1 MARKQAPARLK
12 FDLDRGVWAIHD
24 TVDGKPWK
32 RRTRHRL
39 ENRSAAESEFAVHLA
54 ERSRAEQERLLG
66 APDADDPANKDPRL
80 ISIATCLAHYGALKE
95 GTRNA
100 ALTGQHLTHLLR
112 HWKGK
117 TLAQITGKSC
127 RAYVAG
133 RTAETY
139 SAPGSAKLKR
149 VKPATARRE
158 LQTLSAAIGAWHAE
172 FTLHARPKV
181 SMPPAGEAHPDWL
194 TEGEYARL
202 LKAAQGYR
210 WASTDLATREP
221 QWVRIE
227 GLTNDPSDH
236 LARFCEIGFYSGT
249 RSAAIL
255 DLRWRRHRTAGFVD
269 FTSMTLFRVGP
280 EAPKTRKTQTP
291 CRIHDRLLPLFTAWR
306 EADLARGIGR
316 VVHDHGTGI
325 LRVSKGF
332 RLAAIR
338 ACLDLREIDGTY
350 RVGGEALAFEADEDA
365 EADVVAEV
373 DEEAAEDAV
382 VIDEGTDE
390 LGWPTPHILRHTRAT
405 LMLRAGVPVV
415 EVADY
420 LGMTPAMVLKVY
432 GHTASE
438 YQKRAAAA

>member
-1 MARKQAPARLK
+1 MARPRDPARLK
-12 FDLDRGVWAIHD
+12 FDTDRKVWAIHD
-24 TVDGKPWK
+24 TIDGKPWK
-32 RRTRHRL
+32 HRTRHGLADR
-39 ENRSAAESEFAVHLA
+39 RAAEGEFAVHIA
-54 ERSRAEQERLLG
+54 ERARLEQERVLG
-66 APDADDPANKDPRL
+66 APDSDDPANKDPRL
-80 ISIATCLAHYGALKE
+80 ISVATCLAHYGTLKE
-95 GTRNA
+95 GTKNA

-117 TLAQITGKSC
+117 TLAQVTGKTC
-127 RAYVAG
+127 RAYTAA

-139 SAPGSAKLKR
+139 SAPGSAV
-149 VKPATARRE
+149 VKNVKVATARRE
-158 LQTLSAAIGAWHAE
+158 LQTLSAAIGAWHKE
-172 FTLHARPKV
+172 FTLTARPLV
-181 SMPPAGEAHPDWL
+181 SLPEAGQAHPDWL

-202 LKAAQGYR
+202 LKAAQGWR

-227 GLTNDPSDH
+227 GLTLDPSDH
-236 LARFCEIGFYSGT
+236 LERFCQVGFYSGT

-269 FTSMTLFRVGP
+269 LPGLTLFRCGP
-280 EAPKTRKTQTP
+280 EAPVSRKRQTP
-291 CRIHDRLLPLFTAWR
+291 CRIHDRLVPLFTAWR
-306 EADLARGIGR
+306 EADLAKGIGR
-316 VVHDHGTGI
+316 VVHDHGAGI
-325 LRVSKGF
+325 ARVSKGF

-350 RVGGEALAFEADEDA
+350 RVGGEALAFEDDDVPEVGEGDEDA
-365 EADVVAEV
+365 G
-373 DEEAAEDAV
+373 
-382 VIDEGTDE
+382 IDE